1 MEDID
6 FEALNNHFKHYSY
19 ICDYVPTQAD
29 NIVFEH
35 LMKNVH
41 FTLVNNHQYLLRWFK
56 HMKTFGSSQRQCF
69 KEISNNSTPSFSVF
83 NNLLLR
89 NITSSSMVQV
99 SLSSSKEVSSFG
111 FFLYSFCDCLIVS
124 PGCML

>member
-99 SLSSSKEVSSFG
+99 SVSSSKEVSSFG
-111 FFLYSFCDCLIVS
+111 FFSVQFL
-124 PGCML
+124 